1 LIPTSPVFH
10 LVSAAATNTGFQFID
25 LSLLSITDKILLI
38 VLMLMEG
45 TAFST
50 ASGIKIA
57 RLMLIFEKIIDNK
70 KYRSMV
76 L

>member
-1 LIPTSPVFH
+1 MIPKSPVFH
-10 LVSAAATNTGFQFID
+10 LVSAAATITGFQFID

-38 VLMLMEG
+38 VLMLMGG

-50 ASGIKIA
+50 AGGIKIA